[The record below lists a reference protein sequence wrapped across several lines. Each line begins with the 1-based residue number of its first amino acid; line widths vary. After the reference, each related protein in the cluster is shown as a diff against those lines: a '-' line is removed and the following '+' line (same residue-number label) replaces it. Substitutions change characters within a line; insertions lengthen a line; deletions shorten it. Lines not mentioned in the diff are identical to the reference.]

1 AKTVFI
7 GFGIAF
13 VYEFL
18 REGFKLFQE
27 VPAKALSWY
36 KGATPAIEV
45 NPALLG
51 VGYIIGPRISCIMV
65 AGGVL
70 ASFVLMPAIRLFGD
84 KLTEPVYPATTLI
97 KDMGEEDIWHEYILY
112 IGAGAVA
119 AGGIISLFQ
128 ALPLILGSMKSGLK
142 DLSSAGAAN
151 GTSG

>member
-51 VGYIIGPRISCIMV
+51 VGYIIGTRISCVMV

-70 ASFVLMPAIRLFGD
+70 ASFVLIPAIRLFGD
-84 KLTEPVYPATTLI
+84 GLPKPLYPGKVPI
-97 KDMGEEDIWHEYILY
+97 SKMDEEQIWHDYVLY

-119 AGGIISLFQ
+119 AGGIISL
-128 ALPLILGSMKSGLK
+128 
-142 DLSSAGAAN
+142 
-151 GTSG
+151 